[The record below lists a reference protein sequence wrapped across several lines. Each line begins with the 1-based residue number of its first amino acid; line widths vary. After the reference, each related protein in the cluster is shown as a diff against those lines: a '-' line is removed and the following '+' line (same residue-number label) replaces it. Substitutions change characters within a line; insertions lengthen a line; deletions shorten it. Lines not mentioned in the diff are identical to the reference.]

1 MTEQTIL
8 CPKCGAEIPLSAAL
22 TSQIEDRL
30 RRDLESE
37 IHDREQAAREDYE
50 RRLAAERD
58 NLQQQAAQASAAEMT
73 DLRDQIAAK
82 NKQLDE
88 ARAQELDLRKRQRE
102 LEDREQSLS
111 LEVAR
116 KVDEER
122 QRIRLETGERLAE
135 EYRFKELEKEKQLN
149 DLRKEIEDLR
159 RKADQGSQQA
169 QGEVAELELEQILA
183 TTFPHD
189 QVEPIGKGIRGAD
202 VLQRIHT
209 PAGQYCGAI
218 LWESKNTRTWGN
230 EWITKLK
237 DDQREK
243 KADLAVLVSV
253 VLPKE
258 VAHFAHLDGVWVT
271 GFPYVIGIATALR
284 ANLVQV
290 AMAHL
295 SATGKNEK
303 MEMIYG
309 YLSGVEFRQRVEAIV
324 ESFVAMKEDLER
336 ERRATEKAW
345 AKRDKQI
352 QRVIQNVAGMYG
364 EMQGIIGKSLPEI
377 ESLQLPAPAE
387 DAEE

>member
-8 CPKCGAEIPLSAAL
+8 CPKCQAEIPLSAAL

-37 IHDREQAAREDYE
+37 IHKREQAVREDYE
-50 RRLAAERD
+50 RRLAAAKGD
-58 NLQQQAAQASAAEMT
+58 LQQQAAQALATEMT
-73 DLRDQIAAK
+73 DLRDQIAEK
-82 NKQLDE
+82 SKQLDE
-88 ARAQELDLRKRQRE
+88 ARVQELDLRRRQRE

-116 KVDEER
+116 KLDEER

-159 RKADQGSQQA
+159 RKAEQGSQQT
-169 QGEVAELELEQILA
+169 QGEVAELELEQALA
-183 TTFPHD
+183 ATFPHD
-189 QVEPIGKGIRGAD
+189 LIEPIGKGVRGAD
-202 VLQRIHT
+202 VLQKIHLPT
-209 PAGQYCGAI
+209 GQYCGSI
-218 LWESKNTRTWGN
+218 LWESKNTKTWGGD
-230 EWITKLK
+230 WIAKLK

-243 KADLAVLVSV
+243 KADLAVLASV
-253 VLPKE
+253 ALPKE
-258 VAHFAHLDGVWVT
+258 VAHFAYQEGVWVT

-284 ANLVQV
+284 ASLIQV
-290 AMAHL
+290 AMARL
-295 SATGKNEK
+295 AATGKNEK
-303 MEMIYG
+303 MEMLYG
-309 YLSGVEFRQRVEAIV
+309 YLSGTEFRQRVEAIV
-324 ESFVAMKEDLER
+324 ESFVAMKDDLDK

-352 QRVIQNVAGMYG
+352 QRVTQNVAGMYG

-377 ESLQLPAPAE
+377 ESLQLPAP
-387 DAEE
+387 DPRRR